1 MIEIGLRLKT
11 LFLIHAEEINEQ
23 ALVTMSRH
31 CTNLETLGLYNCEF
45 NEMMIEN
52 REDELYFRP
61 REKEKME
68 LLLDLKNLSIVSECP
83 PKLAMLLLSSAL
95 NVEHF
100 KTGIN
105 CPLTDEDIL
114 RLLEKNQMK
123 HLISWN
129 IPASQHLTMKTVEIL
144 MLYCDKI
151 RFDFYLQKQNYQ
163 NCFRSI
169 QDLNYWEKCSTKEVE
184 KLRDQ
189 SRDNNYDLDLGRKQ
203 EERAVQKHMDDL
215 NEDVVNYLRGITE

>member
-1 MIEIGLRLKT
+1 MKT

-23 ALVTMSRH
+23 ALVTLSRH
-31 CTNLETLGLYNCEF
+31 CTNLETLGLYNCDF

-52 REDELYFRP
+52 REDELYFRR

-68 LLLDLKNLSIVSECP
+68 LLLELKNLSIVSECP

-151 RFDFYLQKQNYQ
+151 RFDFSHLMKFLPKFQIYS
-163 NCFRSI
+163 RS
-169 QDLNYWEKCSTKEVE
+169 QLLGEVFN
-184 KLRDQ
+184 KR
-189 SRDNNYDLDLGRKQ
+189 S
-203 EERAVQKHMDDL
+203 
-215 NEDVVNYLRGITE
+215 